1 MFSSSRLINS
11 VVQRLLDTIEQGR
24 WTTGQMLPGQRELAE
39 QLAIS
44 RPSLREAITV
54 LETLGVLRSLP
65 GKGVMVLEHN
75 TPALRDL
82 RSPTVAT
89 ASLENVLQLRYALE
103 PFIAGLIAQNITSD
117 EIGQLRLLL
126 LDLREAVEDGHA
138 DGLVE
143 AYNAFHRKLVA
154 LTSNPIFLS
163 VSQQISGALE
173 QSKHLVQRNA
183 AHAEDILHEHETIV
197 RTIRQHNSE
206 AASQA
211 MRQHILNEGL
221 RLNIVL
227 RIPENDPATTQPNQ

>member
-65 GKGVMVLEHN
+65 GKGVIVLEHN
-75 TPALRDL
+75 TPALRDR

-89 ASLENVLQLRYALE
+89 ASLEDVLQLRYALE

-173 QSKHLVQRNA
+173 QSKHLVQRNE
-183 AHAEDILHEHETIV
+183 AHAEDILHEHEVIV
-197 RTIRQHNSE
+197 RTIRQHDSE

-227 RIPENDPATTQPNQ
+227 RIPENTPATAQPNQ